1 MKDRMDIARS
11 FSYMFKDSSWFFKV
25 FLGGIFL
32 VVSVVFVGLPF
43 IIGYEIEH
51 VRGIAGQKDPILPE
65 WKNMRKLFKEGLI
78 VLCATLIYAAVI
90 LSLIVAVNRPPAA
103 NLMLVAFLAVIFFW
117 MPLVL
122 IQFTKRSTF
131 FSCFSFIE
139 ILKPYSLHPFLYTVS
154 LTTGFL
160 TIAASVLFGWMSMIV
175 GWPFVVFWG
184 ILVQCHI
191 LGQLAKL

>member
-1 MKDRMDIARS
+1 MDIARS

-32 VVSVVFVGLPF
+32 ILSAVVAGLPF
-43 IIGYEIEH
+43 ILGYEIEH
-51 VRGIAGQKDPILPE
+51 IRGVAEQKEAILPE

-78 VLCATLIYAAVI
+78 VLCVALVYAALL
-90 LSLIVAVNRPPAA
+90 LSLIVAVHGAPAMI
-103 NLMLVAFLAVIFFW
+103 LMLAALIVLIFFW

-131 FSCFSFIE
+131 FSCFSIVE
-139 ILKPYSLHPFLYTVS
+139 ILKRCSLHPYLYIVS
-154 LTTGFL
+154 LATGFL
-160 TIAASVLFGWMSMIV
+160 TILASFFFGWMSMIV

-184 ILVQCHI
+184 ILVQSQI

>member
-1 MKDRMDIARS
+1 MDIARS

-32 VVSVVFVGLPF
+32 ILSAVVVGLPF
-43 IIGYEIEH
+43 ILGYEIEH
-51 VRGIAGQKDPILPE
+51 IRGVAEQKEAILPE

-78 VLCATLIYAAVI
+78 VLCAALVYTALL
-90 LSLIVAVNRPPAA
+90 LSIIVAVHGAPAMI
-103 NLMLVAFLAVIFFW
+103 LMPAGLIVLIFFW

-131 FSCFSFIE
+131 FSCFSIME
-139 ILKPYSLHPFLYTVS
+139 ILKRCSLHSYLYTVS
-154 LTTGFL
+154 LAAGFL
-160 TIAASVLFGWMSMIV
+160 TLVASFFFGWMSMIV

-184 ILVQCHI
+184 ILVQSHI

>member
-1 MKDRMDIARS
+1 MDIARS

-32 VVSVVFVGLPF
+32 ILSAVVVGLPF
-43 IIGYEIEH
+43 ILGYEIEH
-51 VRGIAGQKDPILPE
+51 IRGVAEQKESILPE

-78 VLCATLIYAAVI
+78 VLCAALVYATLL
-90 LSLIVAVNRPPAA
+90 LSFIVAVYGVPATI
-103 NLMLVAFLAVIFFW
+103 LMLAVLIVLIFFW

-131 FSCFSFIE
+131 FSCFSIME
-139 ILKPYSLHPFLYTVS
+139 ILKRCSLHPYFYVIS
-154 LTTGFL
+154 LATGFL
-160 TIAASVLFGWMSMIV
+160 TIVASFFFGWMSMIV

-184 ILVQCHI
+184 ILVQSQT

>member
-1 MKDRMDIARS
+1 
-11 FSYMFKDSSWFFKV
+11 
-25 FLGGIFL
+25 
-32 VVSVVFVGLPF
+32 
-43 IIGYEIEH
+43 
-51 VRGIAGQKDPILPE
+51 
-65 WKNMRKLFKEGLI
+65 
-78 VLCATLIYAAVI
+78 
-90 LSLIVAVNRPPAA
+90 
-103 NLMLVAFLAVIFFW
+103 MLVAFLAVIFFW

-160 TIAASVLFGWMSMIV
+160 TIVASVLFGWMSMIV

>member
-1 MKDRMDIARS
+1 MWMDIARS

-43 IIGYEIEH
+43 ILGYEVEYI
-51 VRGIAGQKDPILPE
+51 RGVTGQEDSILPE
-65 WKNMRKLFKEGLI
+65 WKNMRTLFKEGLI
-78 VLCATLIYAAVI
+78 VLCAALIYAVVL
-90 LSLIVAVNRPPAA
+90 LSLIVAVNRAPATS
-103 NLMLVAFLAVIFFW
+103 LVCVAFLAIIFFW

-131 FSCFSFIE
+131 FSCFSIIE
-139 ILKPYSLHPFLYTVS
+139 ILKPYSLHPFLYTVF
-154 LTTGFL
+154 LATGFF
-160 TIAASVLFGWMSMIV
+160 TVAASVLLGWMSMIV

-184 ILVQCHI
+184 ILVHSHI

>member
-1 MKDRMDIARS
+1 MDIARS

-32 VVSVVFVGLPF
+32 ILSAVVAGLPF
-43 IIGYEIEH
+43 ILGYEIEH
-51 VRGIAGQKDPILPE
+51 IRGVAEQKEAILPE

-78 VLCATLIYAAVI
+78 VLCVALVYAALL
-90 LSLIVAVNRPPAA
+90 LSLIVAVHGAPAMI
-103 NLMLVAFLAVIFFW
+103 LMLAALIVLIFFW

-131 FSCFSFIE
+131 FSCFSIME
-139 ILKPYSLHPFLYTVS
+139 ILKRCSLHPYLYVIS
-154 LTTGFL
+154 LAAGFL
-160 TIAASVLFGWMSMIV
+160 TIVASFFFGWMSMIV

-184 ILVQCHI
+184 ILVQSQI